1 MLSANWLTEIIKI
14 AAFVAVAISFYIV
27 FWPRIRVI
35 LGKDDSTL
43 RSMELKAKYMG
54 SQSED
59 DAAAIHRGIL
69 LRHIKAAWHEDE
81 LICLF
86 VNEGDSALNIR
97 IETEENTDGTMSP
110 CDYLKSGQT
119 GSIRLRFPSPSLAD
133 DVLFSIRYED
143 EMGYMRREDYL
154 VEAEDLI
161 LCRRDEAVGKVE

>member
-59 DAAAIHRGIL
+59 DAAIHQGIL

-97 IETEENTDGTMSP
+97 IEIEEDAVGTMAP

-143 EMGYMRREDYL
+143 EMGYGRREDYL
-154 VEAEDLI
+154 VEAEELI
-161 LCRRDEAVGKVE
+161 LCRQDGALGKVE